1 MALVLT
7 EEQIMIRDSAA
18 GLLSEKASVAQL
30 RALRDSASETGFDKA
45 VWQEMVD
52 MGWAGIAVPEAFG
65 GLGFGYTGLGL
76 VLEQAGRNLTAS
88 PLQSSVL
95 VGATLI
101 SQLGSQAQK
110 ETLLAAIASGET
122 LATLAVQEGAHH
134 APEKTAL
141 VAVKSGDSYNLTGRK
156 CLVLDAHVADLFLV
170 IARTSGT
177 AGEEQGLS
185 AFIVDANASGVTV
198 ERSAMVDS
206 LNAGVVVFNGVSIPA
221 SSLLGEEGQAWAGL
235 SRTLDIANIGLASEL
250 LGISVEAFERTVEYL
265 KERKQFG
272 RVIGSFQG
280 LQHRAAELFAELE
293 LARSIVL
300 QALQAIDE
308 GSEDIAVQASA
319 AKAKLCEVA
328 QRATNEGVQM
338 HGGIGMTDEH
348 EIGFFMKRAR
358 VAQHL
363 FGDYNYHLDRFAVLS
378 GF

>member
-30 RALRDSASETGFDKA
+30 RVLRDSASETGFDKT
-45 VWQEMVD
+45 VWREMVD

-101 SQLGSQAQK
+101 TQLGNQTQK
-110 ETLLAAIASGET
+110 EALLPAIASGET
-122 LATLAVQEGAHH
+122 WATLALQDGAHH

-141 VAVKSGDSYNLTGRK
+141 GAVKSGDSYSLNGRK

-170 IARTSGT
+170 IARTSGV

-185 AFIVDANASGVTV
+185 AFVVEANTSGLTV

-206 LNAGVVVFNGVSIPA
+206 LNAGVVTFDNVSIP
-221 SSLLGEEGQAWAGL
+221 SNSLLGEEGQAWAGL

-250 LGISVEAFERTVEYL
+250 LGISVEAFERTIEYL

-308 GSEDIAVQASA
+308 ESEDIAVQASA

-328 QRATNEGVQM
+328 QRATNEGIQM

-348 EIGFFMKRAR
+348 EIGFYIKRAR